1 MFQTTNQEK
10 NVRLGT
16 FLQFFFMKCSEVEVC
31 KNEDVHRLKKM
42 RRQNLV
48 CLFAKKVSR
57 ATFGMFSRQ
66 NEDLRHKV
74 EAAET

>member
-1 MFQTTNQEK
+1 
-10 NVRLGT
+10 
-16 FLQFFFMKCSEVEVC
+16 MKCSEVEVC

-66 NEDLRHKV
+66 NEDFRHKV